1 MLLSARHFFT
11 VCRSGM
17 NIAACR
23 IIQKTSNPLPLL
35 FLVWEKQTL
44 CWDSKPEPNS
54 NAPNFVQNWSTRLAF
69 VHNGTMQFPK
79 FFMQFCLLHFC
90 CQATGVLYMG
100 NGSQDSTALKQPM
113 HTVNSEKST
122 KLTDTL
128 ALYNIFLT
136 QEFFSYFI
144 CLCVCLLQEFQK
156 IYQQF
161 FPFGDPSK
169 FAAFVFKVFDK
180 NSVSNFKRLS
190 LFSWQHCSF
199 FQISCSLE
207 AIHVLKP
214 NFFFFHWFCFC
225 FIL

>member
-1 MLLSARHFFT
+1 
-11 VCRSGM
+11 
-17 NIAACR
+17 
-23 IIQKTSNPLPLL
+23 
-35 FLVWEKQTL
+35 
-44 CWDSKPEPNS
+44 
-54 NAPNFVQNWSTRLAF
+54 
-69 VHNGTMQFPK
+69 
-79 FFMQFCLLHFC
+79 MQFCLLHFC

-113 HTVNSEKST
+113 DTVNSEKST

-128 ALYNIFLT
+128 TLYNIFLT

-207 AIHVLKP
+207 AVVLKA
-214 NFFFFHWFCFC
+214 NFFFFQWFCFC

>member
-1 MLLSARHFFT
+1 
-11 VCRSGM
+11 
-17 NIAACR
+17 
-23 IIQKTSNPLPLL
+23 
-35 FLVWEKQTL
+35 
-44 CWDSKPEPNS
+44 
-54 NAPNFVQNWSTRLAF
+54 
-69 VHNGTMQFPK
+69 
-79 FFMQFCLLHFC
+79 MQFCLLHFC

-100 NGSQDSTALKQPM
+100 NGSQGSTALKQPM

-190 LFSWQHCSF
+190 LLSWQHCSF

-207 AIHVLKP
+207 AIHLLKP
-214 NFFFFHWFCFC
+214 NFFFFQWFCFC

>member
-69 VHNGTMQFPK
+69 VHNGTLQFPK

-207 AIHVLKP
+207 AIHVLKA
-214 NFFFFHWFCFC
+214 NFFFFQWFCFC